1 MPTGI
6 SGLYKNTKC
15 AKEAEKRNKER
26 ERLVELIS
34 QFERTCPEN
43 CTGLEKSCTQCVL
56 EQKADHLLANGVR
69 VEILNNSVSLIN
81 GHIDEGVKK

>member
-6 SGLYKNTKC
+6 SGLYKNTKG
-15 AKEAEKRNKER
+15 AKEVEKRNRER
-26 ERLVELIS
+26 ERLIELIIES
-34 QFERTCPEN
+34 VDGCARNWAE
-43 CTGLEKSCTQCVL
+43 VI
-56 EQKADHLLANGVR
+56 ADHLLANGVR